1 MLLRFLITPLVC
13 LTVSTVALAQTAPST
28 TTPPS
33 AANPAPAVAPISGG
47 AAPAI
52 VREAKPEVYFVKD
65 KNGELIPLV
74 GFTLEQFEK
83 MLREEGAAAP
93 PPKPQYRIESVD
105 ATGAVDSRNAKLT
118 VTFVIDV
125 DAAGW
130 VRIPLGLRGSVLE
143 KQVEYAGPG
152 KFTLEYD
159 ARVDEYALW
168 LHGKEEQ
175 QHRVILR
182 TASAVTDDGAAR
194 TLRLR
199 LPRAWNSSLTL
210 TVPEKNVAAEVSTG
224 AVLNEIAADKT
235 GSRVKVSGIGGDFSL
250 RWIKTDAPI
259 RKSKAL
265 LEAQVDIAAKIDG
278 HSVTYDAQLS
288 VTSFGDEFKYLQ
300 IRLPASAVLLE
311 SDAPDVEFNKLPTPK
326 GAKNETYE
334 IRRLA
339 GETKSLIVRLQAVR
353 PIEPAQ
359 GTTEFDLGGIEV
371 LDTVRQWGY
380 LGVQVEGDW
389 QVTWGDRT
397 QIRQVDATPEFFRG
411 RNLVAVFEYF
421 RSNFTLKTEID
432 PRETRVTVEPS
443 YAVDV
448 TPRRVY
454 LEARLGYRVGGAKVF
469 ALDADFLDWQIDE
482 VGPPELVDVTKLVI
496 GKKGPISVPLLQ
508 PSTGEFELVVRAHR
522 DLPEGTKTVDLQVPR
537 PKAGVVGA
545 ATWIVRSADNVSL
558 SPRDAANTG
567 LSRQSRGDARRIV
580 GERPGY
586 VYVSDTADAKFTADF
601 RVLSRTVRVRST
613 TTVTLG
619 ETGSVEQRFGY
630 TVAREPL
637 DAVEF
642 DVPPQLT
649 DGGRL
654 QLRLEADPLPWV
666 VVDDSPAGSAKP
678 ARIRVHLP
686 QARLGA
692 FEVTVAFALPLMRP
706 ETQASVPVTVP
717 LLVPLDG
724 DTDENDIRLVTADLL
739 TIRHVDEAW
748 TPVEPAASAPPG
760 AVTHRAVAPRHEIQL
775 GLQWEEPKPLHDL
788 HVERIWIQ
796 SVWLGGD
803 RLERAALRL
812 STAAANATIHLPPGA
827 TAVEGYLDGRRFEE
841 TAAKGEPLALH
852 LPHVSD
858 NVHVVDLRYRVEA
871 GADGASLVAPSVE
884 NAASLGQVY
893 RQLVFAPDVWMWGAP
908 AEWIA
913 EYDWVRTG
921 PLWSKQPRLTTT
933 ELENWIGTRHEAPL
947 PLRAN
952 VYLFS
957 DYGAAASWTPRV
969 VRRSTVVLIASALV
983 LGAALALLYVSAL
996 RRASVLVAAAVVVG
1010 GLGFAY
1016 PEAVPT
1022 AIQASLGGALFAFLA
1037 LLLERNLARRHGRA
1051 LRTTG
1056 DAGSVAPRS
1065 STRSRAPSGSGP
1077 AVPASTAAIDIAP
1090 PSAASGSAL

>member
-1 MLLRFLITPLVC
+1 MLHRSLIALFAGI
-13 LTVSTVALAQTAPST
+13 LISTTAIAQTLPPT
-28 TTPPS
+28 TTPAGSAS
-33 AANPAPAVAPISGG
+33 AAPSS
-47 AAPAI
+47 AAPAMI
-52 VREAKPEVYFVKD
+52 REAKPDVYFVKD

-93 PPKPQYRIESVD
+93 PPKPLYRIESVD
-105 ATGAVDSRNAKLT
+105 ATGSADSRNARLT
-118 VTFVIDV
+118 LTFVVDV
-125 DAAGW
+125 DSAGW

-143 KQVEYAGPG
+143 KQVDYAGPG

-175 QHRVILR
+175 QHQITLR
-182 TASAVTDDGAAR
+182 TATAVTDDGAAR

-210 TVPEKNVAAEVSTG
+210 TVPEKNVAAEASTG
-224 AVLNEIAADKT
+224 AVLNEITADKS

-259 RKSKAL
+259 RKPKAL

-288 VTSFGDEFKYLQ
+288 VTSFGDEFKYVQ

-311 SDAPDVEFNKLPTPK
+311 SDAADVEFNKLPAAK

-353 PIEPAQ
+353 PIEPTQ
-359 GTTEFDLGGIEV
+359 GSAEFDLGGIEV

-389 QVTWGDRT
+389 QVTWGERN
-397 QIRQVDATPEFFRG
+397 QIRQVDTTPEFLRG
-411 RNLVAVFEYF
+411 RNSIAVFEYF
-421 RSNFTLKTEID
+421 RSTFSLKTQIE
-432 PRETRVTVEPS
+432 PRQTRVTVEPA

-448 TPRRVY
+448 TSRRAY
-454 LEARLGYRVGGAKVF
+454 LEARLQYRVGGAKVF
-469 ALDADFLDWQIDE
+469 ALDADFLDWQVDE
-482 VGPPELVDVTKLVI
+482 VGPPELVDVEKIVI
-496 GKKGPISVPLLQ
+496 GNKGPLSVPLLQ
-508 PSTGEFELVVRAHR
+508 PSTGEFELIVRAHR

-537 PKAGVVGA
+537 PKGGVVGA
-545 ATWIVRSADNVSL
+545 ATWIVRSADNIAL
-558 SPRDAANTG
+558 SPRDAAHTG
-567 LSRQSRGDARRIV
+567 LSRQSRGEARRFV

-586 VYVSDTADAKFTADF
+586 VYVTDAVDAKFSADF
-601 RVLSRTVRVRST
+601 RVLSRTVRVRSS
-613 TTVTLG
+613 TVVMLG
-619 ETGSVEQRFGY
+619 ETGSVEQRFQY

-654 QLRLEADPLPWV
+654 ELRLDADPLPWV
-666 VVDDSPAGSAKP
+666 VVDDSPEGSAKP

-686 QARLGA
+686 QARLGS
-692 FEVTVAFALPLMRP
+692 FELTAGFSLPLTRP
-706 ETQASVPVTVP
+706 ETPVSVPVTVP

-724 DTDENDIRLVTADLL
+724 ETDENDIRLVTSDLVTL
-739 TIRHVDEAW
+739 RHVDEAW
-748 TPVEPAASAPPG
+748 TPVEPNASAETN
-760 AVTHRAVAPRHEIQL
+760 AVTHRATSPRHEILL
-775 GLQWEEPKPLHDL
+775 GLQWEEAKPLHDL
-788 HVERIWIQ
+788 HVERTWIQ
-796 SVWLGGD
+796 TVWLGGD
-803 RLERAALRL
+803 RLERVALRL
-812 STAAANATIHLPPGA
+812 STAAANATLRLPRGA
-827 TAVEGYLDGRRFEE
+827 TQLEVHLDGRRLEDV
-841 TAAKGEPLALH
+841 ASQDDLLALH

-858 NVHVVDLRYRVEA
+858 DVHVIDLRYRVEA
-871 GADGASLVAPSVE
+871 EGGDASLVASTVE
-884 NAASLGQVY
+884 HASSYGQVY
-893 RQLVFAPDVWMWGAP
+893 RQFVFAPDLWMWGAP

-913 EYDWVRTG
+913 EYDWVRAG
-921 PLWSKQPRLTTT
+921 PFWTKQPRLSTAQ
-933 ELENWIGTRHEAPL
+933 LEDWIGTRHDSPL
-947 PLRAN
+947 PERAN
-952 VYLFS
+952 VYLYS
-957 DYGAAASWTPRV
+957 DFGATGSWTPRI

-983 LGAALALLYVSAL
+983 LAAAIALIYLPSL
-996 RRASVLVAAAVVVG
+996 RRGGVLVFAAVVVV

-1037 LLLERNLARRHGRA
+1037 LLLERNLARRNGRA
-1051 LRTTG
+1051 LRSTG
-1056 DAGSVAPRS
+1056 DAASAAPRS
-1065 STRSRAPSGSGP
+1065 SARARTTSGSAA

-1090 PSAASGSAL
+1090 PSAASGSAS